1 VNRLEGCCAAITG
14 GARGIGRGIAE
25 RFIAEGA
32 CVVLLDINAD
42 RATETAREIGC
53 ESIRCDVTSSESVH
67 TAIESVVESLGGL
80 DILVNSAGYSH
91 IAPIEKTTEEIWDRT
106 LSINLKGM
114 FLTIQAVIPHMKAAG
129 TGRVINLSSQSG
141 KKGTSSYSA
150 YCASKFGIIGLT
162 QALAREFAQTGVTVN
177 AICPGIVFTELWD
190 DEHIAAYGAK
200 RGLDP
205 SEVKDYLVSG
215 IPMKRA
221 ATVDDIASMA
231 VFLASEESAYM
242 TGQAINVT
250 GGGVM
255 H

>member
-1 VNRLEGCCAAITG
+1 MAVTG

-32 CVVLLDINAD
+32 KVVLLDINEA
-42 RATETAREIGC
+42 RAAETAREIGS
-53 ESIRCDVTSSESVH
+53 ESARCDVTSSESVQG
-67 TAIESVVESLGGL
+67 TIESVVEMLVGL

-91 IAPIEKTTEEIWDRT
+91 IAPIEATTEEIWDRT

-114 FLTIQAVIPHMKAAG
+114 FLMIQAAIPHLKAAG
-129 TGRVINLSSQSG
+129 AGRVINLSSQSG
-141 KKGTSSYSA
+141 KKGTGSYSA

-162 QALAREFAQTGVTVN
+162 QALAQEFAATGVTVN

-190 DEHIAAYGAK
+190 DAHIAAYGAK

-221 ATVDDIASMA
+221 ATVDDVASMA
-231 VFLASEESAYM
+231 VFLASDESAYM
-242 TGQAINVT
+242 TGQSINVT